1 MISGIERTQ
10 AMTPPL
16 FDGPWPEGTSD
27 EKSLLLSAAIALAS
41 TAASAETLR
50 IPHELGYGGSES
62 LDPISP
68 QRFYEAIQN
77 MYSRLVRQGDDGRPS
92 PDLALSWDATPDAK
106 EWTFKL
112 RPGVTFHNGNA
123 FTAEDV
129 AFSLMRTQSETIDSP
144 TKGVME
150 IIDHVEVVDDMTA
163 KVVLKQTHSPISRCW
178 SWITASRCWTQKP
191 AAMIST
197 RCAKAASA
205 PAPTSWSNW
214 TPWAPPRWSVLTNYY
229 GGTPGVQNMELI
241 AIADQNAR
249 VAALQAGQVRL
260 SSMRCLPNRFRCS
273 PTTRTFTVQSV
284 PTGRWVG
291 MVMNTTIAPFD
302 DARVRK
308 AIRMSADRDALGKLV
323 YGKGGFIPTCDHP
336 VWSGDQYRAEITC
349 DRDIEGARA
358 LLAEAGYTD
367 GLTVELF
374 VSDIS
379 EGAVKMA
386 EVLQNQA
393 KDAGITIELVQA
405 PSDGYWGDVWMKEP
419 FFATGWSQRP
429 TDQILNEAYRSTA
442 AWNETA
448 WNSADFDAGLDAA
461 RGELD
466 FDKRKALY
474 GDLQKGTV
482 GKWRVL
488 HSGPSEHR
496 ARIFVET
503 VGHPAGRGFLDPLR
517 RRDQGWLRQLSR
529 RAFPAN
535 DAACHFGLRLLFLG

>member
-1 MISGIERTQ
+1 MK
-10 AMTPPL
+10 
-16 FDGPWPEGTSD
+16 
-27 EKSLLLSAAIALAS
+27 KSLLLSAAIALAS

-163 KVVLKQTHSPISRCW
+163 KVVLKQTHADFPLLVMDYRIKMLDAETCGNDLDALCEGGVGTGPYKLVELDALGTTTLERFD
-178 SWITASRCWTQKP
+178 A
-191 AAMIST
+191 
-197 RCAKAASA
+197 
-205 PAPTSWSNW
+205 
-214 TPWAPPRWSVLTNYY
+214 YY
-229 GGTPGVQNMELI
+229 GGTPGVQSMELI

-249 VAALQAGQVRL
+249 VAALQAGQVDFIYAL
-260 SSMRCLPNRFRCS
+260 SAEQVPLFANDPN
-273 PTTRTFTVQSV
+273 FTVQSV

-291 MVMNTTIAPFD
+291 MVMNTTVAPFD
-302 DARVRK
+302 DPRVRK

-336 VWSGDQYRAEITC
+336 VWSGDQYRADIKC
-349 DRDIEGARA
+349 DRDIEGAKA
-358 LLAEAGYTD
+358 LLAEAGYAE

-474 GDLQKGTV
+474 GELQKELWENGGSFIPVHLNTV
-482 GKWRVL
+482 
-488 HSGPSEHR
+488 
-496 ARIFVET
+496 
-503 VGHPAGRGFLDPLR
+503 
-517 RRDQGWLRQLSR
+517 
-529 RAFPAN
+529 RAFSSKLSGIQPVEDFSIRYEDVTKA
-535 DAACHFGLRLLFLG
+535 GSEG